1 MAGEFSTAFSPQ
13 VFHRSNPRNESPGAA
28 DQACCMTIAPLALKT
43 ARPEDQRKSETVEI
57 TVMPRTKSWALEI
70 QDDEEVRRIP
80 IAAHPLVFG
89 AGKHSDVRVR
99 DRTVSGKHCEIAV
112 VGSRVAIVDLGS
124 KNGTYVGG
132 ARVKEAWGTEGTTV
146 AIGQTTLVCVAI
158 DDEDEDEHAE
168 PLPGVA
174 GSSKVMRR
182 IAAQVRRLARLSS
195 PVLVAGETG
204 VGKEL
209 IARALHTEGPRA
221 AEPFVAMNVAALPRE
236 LVESELF
243 GHERGAFTG
252 AVSRRVGAFTE
263 AEGGTLFLDEIGELP
278 IDAQPKLLRAL
289 DGYEVRRVG
298 SPGSGRRANARVVVA
313 THMPLQDNVARGA
326 FRRDLFHR
334 LEVFIVDVPPL
345 RARPG
350 DVVAIARLLLAQLE
364 NEIGRRELTPA
375 AIAQLAAHDWPGNV
389 RELRNVLCRA
399 ADQARG
405 ARWLDAR
412 AIDRGLR
419 KVQRAAIELTRD
431 TAQEV
436 LELHGGNIS
445 AAARAAGVARTTFR
459 KALGGD
465 GPGPK
470 KAR

>member
-1 MAGEFSTAFSPQ
+1 
-13 VFHRSNPRNESPGAA
+13 
-28 DQACCMTIAPLALKT
+28 MTIASTLVKPP
-43 ARPEDQRKSETVEI
+43 REDRKSETVEI
-57 TVMPRTKSWALEI
+57 TVGPGTCTWAVEV
-70 QDDEEVRRIP
+70 QDEEGVRRVP
-80 IAAHPLVFG
+80 IAGAPLVFG
-89 AGKHSDVRVR
+89 SSKSADVFLH
-99 DRTVSGKHCEIAV
+99 DRTVSKQHCEIAL
-112 VGSRVAIVDLGS
+112 VGSRVGVRDLGS

-132 ARVKEAWGTEGTTV
+132 ARVKEAWATEGTTIV
-146 AIGQTTLVCVAI
+146 VGQTTLVCVGL
-158 DDEDEDEHAE
+158 DEDDEDEHAE

-174 GSSKVMRR
+174 GSSKAMRT
-182 IAAQVRRLARLSS
+182 IAAQVRRLAALSS

-209 IARALHTEGPRA
+209 VARALHTQGARA
-221 AEPFVAMNVAALPRE
+221 AEPFVAINVAALPRE

-252 AVSRRVGAFTE
+252 AVNRRAGAFTE

-278 IDAQPKLLRAL
+278 LDAQPKLPRAL

-298 SPGSGRRANARVVVA
+298 GAGSGRKANARVVVA
-313 THMPLQDNVARGA
+313 THVALQDNVARGT

-345 RARPG
+345 RERPG
-350 DVVAIARLLLAQLE
+350 DVMPVARLLLGQME
-364 NEIGRRELTPA
+364 SEIGRRDLTPA
-375 AIAQLAAHDWPGNV
+375 AVAQLAAYDWPGNV

-399 ADQARG
+399 ADIARG
-405 ARWLDAR
+405 ARWIDAASVDRALRKQSKTVVHLTAESAR
-412 AIDRGLR
+412 AC
-419 KVQRAAIELTRD
+419 
-431 TAQEV
+431 
-436 LELHGGNIS
+436 LERHGGNIS

-459 KALGGD
+459 KSLGEATVS

>member
-1 MAGEFSTAFSPQ
+1 MSISSNSRQVRPNDVLHDDRIDFGDGGATGGLEERDGGDHGLAGTQ
-13 VFHRSNPRNESPGAA
+13 
-28 DQACCMTIAPLALKT
+28 TWAP
-43 ARPEDQRKSETVEI
+43 SEV
-57 TVMPRTKSWALEI
+57 

-80 IAAHPLVFG
+80 IAG
-89 AGKHSDVRVR
+89 APVVLGSGLNRGR
-99 DRTVSGKHCEIAV
+99 TRPRQTVSAKHCEIVV
-112 VGSRVAIVDLGS
+112 VGRGSPSAISLP

-132 ARVKEAWGTEGTTV
+132 ARVKEAWGSEGTTI
-146 AIGQTTLVCVAI
+146 AIGQTTLVCVAC
-158 DDEDEDEHAE
+158 DDEDDDELAD

-174 GSSKVMRR
+174 GSSKAMRR

-209 IARALHTEGPRA
+209 VARALHTEGPRA
-221 AEPFVAMNVAALPRE
+221 SEPFVAMNVAALPRE

-252 AVSRRVGAFTE
+252 AVTRRVGAFTE

-298 SPGSGRRANARVVVA
+298 APGSGRRANARVVVA
-313 THMPLQDNVARGA
+313 THVALQDSVGRGI

-345 RARPG
+345 RERPG
-350 DVVAIARLLLAQLE
+350 DVLPIARLLLAQLE

-375 AIAQLAAHDWPGNV
+375 AIAQLATHDWPGNV
-389 RELRNVLCRA
+389 RELGTCSAVPPIRREA
-399 ADQARG
+399 
-405 ARWLDAR
+405 ARWLDAA
-412 AIDRGLR
+412 AIDRALR
-419 KVQRAAIELTRD
+419 KPQKRAVELTAETARD
-431 TAQEV
+431 CLARH
-436 LELHGGNIS
+436 HGNLS
-445 AAARAAGVARTTFR
+445 AAARDAGVARTTFR
-459 KALGGD
+459 KVLGDLIG
-465 GPGPK
+465 GRMK
-470 KAR
+470 KA

>member
-1 MAGEFSTAFSPQ
+1 MRNLRRRRSTY
-13 VFHRSNPRNESPGAA
+13 VR
-28 DQACCMTIAPLALKT
+28 MTIAST
-43 ARPEDQRKSETVEI
+43 ASATACTDEPPREAREPRKSETVEI
-57 TVMPRTKSWALEI
+57 ALARGTRSWALEV
-70 QDDEEVRRIP
+70 QDEDEVRLIP
-80 IAAHPLVFG
+80 VSERALVFG
-89 AGKHSDVRVR
+89 SGRTADVRVH
-99 DRTVSGKHCEIAV
+99 DKTVSAKHCEIRV
-112 VGSRVAIVDLGS
+112 VGGSGLAVHDLGS

-132 ARVKEAWGTEGTTV
+132 ARVKEILATEGTTI
-146 AIGQTTLVCVAI
+146 AIGQTTLVCVALDEDD
-158 DDEDEDEHAE
+158 DDELAE

-174 GSSKVMRR
+174 GSSKAMRR
-182 IAAQVRRLARLSS
+182 IAAQVRRLAALSS

-209 IARALHTEGPRA
+209 VARALHTQGQRA
-221 AEPFVAMNVAALPRE
+221 DEPFVAINVAALPRE

-252 AVSRRVGAFTE
+252 AVTRRVGAFTE

-298 SPGSGRRANARVVVA
+298 AAGSGRRANARVVVA
-313 THMPLQDNVARGA
+313 THVALQDRVVQGA

-345 RARPG
+345 RERPG
-350 DVVAIARLLLAQLE
+350 DVLPICRMLLAQME

-375 AIAQLAAHDWPGNV
+375 AIARLASHDWPGNV

-399 ADQARG
+399 ADHARA
-405 ARWLDAR
+405 ARWLDAS
-412 AIDRGLR
+412 AIDRALR
-419 KVQRAAIELTRD
+419 KTRKAPVELTAE
-431 TAQEV
+431 TAKECLAQ
-436 LELHGGNIS
+436 HGGNIS

-459 KALGGD
+459 KALGSELA
-465 GPGPK
+465 PGPR